1 MKPPTTRRIL
11 MVSEVY
17 PPAIGGIETIGQ
29 IMAHRLAARGHAVVV
44 ATRTPCDDPTF
55 DQNEARLGVR
65 VVRRPGMLALLRL
78 GWWAQVILN
87 NHLSLRALG
96 PLWLLPR
103 PWFVWVHTYLFPM
116 GGRVSRWLKRRALQ
130 RSQVAAV
137 STALAQHLPVP
148 ATVLPNTWRAD
159 IFHPRSVARERD
171 LVFVGRLVSDKGVD
185 LLLAAMGC
193 LALDGQRP
201 TLTVIGS
208 GPEDAALRRQADD
221 LGISAQITFLG
232 PRSAT
237 EVAAEL
243 SLHEILVVPSRWAEP
258 FGIVV
263 LEGLACG
270 CVPVVSSGGGLP
282 EALGPCGELF
292 ANGDLAGLTAALRR
306 VLSDHEMRTRYR
318 QKAGDHLERF
328 APDTIVSR
336 MEVWLGTRSMTDT
349 AYIAQVNNR
358 S

>member
-1 MKPPTTRRIL
+1 MNPPTTRRIL

-44 ATRTPCDDPTF
+44 VTRTPCDDPAF
-55 DQNEARLGVR
+55 DQEEQRQGVR
-65 VVRRPGMLALLRL
+65 VVRRPGMFALLRL

-116 GGRVSRWLKRRALQ
+116 GGRLSRWLKRRALR
-130 RSQVAAV
+130 RSRVAAV
-137 STALAQHLPVP
+137 STALAQHLPVT
-148 ATVLPNTWRAD
+148 ADVLPDTWRAD
-159 IFHPRSVARERD
+159 IFHPRTVVRERE

-185 LLLAAMGC
+185 LLLAALGR
-193 LALDGQRP
+193 LAGEGMRP
-201 TLTVIGS
+201 HLTVIGG
-208 GPEDAALRRQADD
+208 GPEEAALRRQAGE
-221 LGISAQITFLG
+221 LGIAGQIDFRG
-232 PRSAT
+232 PHPAVD
-237 EVAAEL
+237 VAEAL
-243 SLHEILVVPSRWAEP
+243 ARHEIIVVPSRWAEP

-282 EALGPCGELF
+282 EALGACGELF
-292 ANGDLAGLTAALRR
+292 DNGDLAGLTAALRR
-306 VLSDHEMRTRYR
+306 VLGDADLRARHR
-318 QKAGDHLERF
+318 QAAAAHLQRF
-328 APDTIVSR
+328 APETIVAR
-336 MEVWLGTRSMTDT
+336 MEVWLGSTTGAGSGGAPR
-349 AYIAQVNNR
+349 
-358 S
+358 